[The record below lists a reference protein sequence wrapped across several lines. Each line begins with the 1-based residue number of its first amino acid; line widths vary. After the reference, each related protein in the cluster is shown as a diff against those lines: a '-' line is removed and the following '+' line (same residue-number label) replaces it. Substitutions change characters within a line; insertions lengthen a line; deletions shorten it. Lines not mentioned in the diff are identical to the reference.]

1 MLGMNDFRP
10 NPKKYLIYR
19 PTNSQLLLHLAS
31 AAKELKENG
40 VMLFYISADG
50 EKPQIPPLPMD
61 LASMFTIH
69 SSISLNSFV
78 F

>member
-1 MLGMNDFRP
+1 MLSMSDFRP

-19 PTNSQLLLHLAS
+19 PTSLQLLLYLAS
-31 AAKELKENG
+31 ATKELKENG

-61 LASMFTIH
+61 LASMYMH
-69 SSISLNSFV
+69 
-78 F
+78 